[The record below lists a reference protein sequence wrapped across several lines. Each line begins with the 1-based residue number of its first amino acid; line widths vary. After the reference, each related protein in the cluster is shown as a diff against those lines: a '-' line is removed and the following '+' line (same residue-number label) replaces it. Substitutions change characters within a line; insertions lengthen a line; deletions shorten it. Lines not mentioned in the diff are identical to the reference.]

1 VRREGKDYE
10 MQPSG
15 ILYDSLPMMRL
26 GVRNEDEQVV
36 VAPDFSTFAYMLEEY
51 ITLATVRIVIPASSP
66 EAKRLA
72 DLPLLL
78 QKRVTLIDDAP
89 EREAV
94 SRLLYPVRA
103 ELGVQETD
111 DGKQLRCPK
120 GMPPEAKYRITV
132 VHRFLFRLAAGFNH
146 GVQVSISPEDTQNV
160 LRNLRGELHNENA
173 RAILA
178 QIEGILASYG
188 KVTFESPHPNVTAP
202 PELIA
207 LFDRLLNDPDYL
219 QLSDAVSD
227 LALPQKRRAALS
239 RVRDCGRK
247 LVTNGLVAKGW
258 NYAGNVVKAWTGVP
272 VPEADTLLSLIS
284 GQNFPV
290 LVDLRPARKRA
301 IEAWLESGRTSQP
314 ISASGDGYEGLSWI
328 LPASPPDGW
337 DGGEIS
343 MMSFGK
349 VSELKR
355 ELERF
360 AQQSDA
366 L

>member
-1 VRREGKDYE
+1 
-10 MQPSG
+10 
-15 ILYDSLPMMRL
+15 MMRL
-26 GVRNEDEQVV
+26 GVCHQDEEVV
-36 VAPDFSTFAYMLEEY
+36 VFPDFSTFAYMREEY
-51 ITLATVRIVIPASSP
+51 ITLATARIVIPASSP
-66 EAKRLA
+66 EAKRFA

-78 QKRVTLIDDAP
+78 QKRVTVIDDAP
-89 EREAV
+89 ERQAV

-111 DGKQLRCPK
+111 DGKQLHFPK
-120 GMPPEAKYRITV
+120 GMPHETRHRITV

-146 GVQVSISPEDTQNV
+146 GVQVGISPEDTRNV
-160 LRNLRGELHNENA
+160 LRNLRGSLHNENA

-178 QIEGILASYG
+178 QMEGILASYG

-247 LVTNGLVAKGW
+247 LVTNGLVTKGW
-258 NYAGNVVKAWTGVP
+258 NYGGKVVKAWTGVP
-272 VPEADTLLSLIS
+272 VPEADALLSLVS

-301 IEAWLESGRTSQP
+301 IEAWLKSARTSQP
-314 ISASGDGYEGLSWI
+314 ISASGDDYEGFSWT

-337 DGGEIS
+337 DRGEIS
-343 MMSFGK
+343 MMSLGK
-349 VSELKR
+349 LSELKR
-355 ELERF
+355 ELERS

>member
-1 VRREGKDYE
+1 MV
-10 MQPSG
+10 PSG

-26 GVRNEDEQVV
+26 GVCSEDEQVV
-36 VAPDFSTFAYMLEEY
+36 VVPDFSTFAYMLEEY
-51 ITLATVRIVIPASSP
+51 ITLAAARIVIPASSP

-78 QKRVTLIDDAP
+78 QKRVTMIDDAP

-111 DGKQLRCPK
+111 DGKQLRFPK
-120 GMPPEAKYRITV
+120 GMPHEAEHRITV

-146 GVQVSISPEDTQNV
+146 GVQVGISPEDTRNV

-178 QIEGILASYG
+178 QMEGILAAYG

-202 PELIA
+202 RELIA

-219 QLSDAVSD
+219 QLSGAVSD

-247 LVTNGLVAKGW
+247 LVTNGLVTKGW

-272 VPEADTLLSLIS
+272 VPEADALLSLVS
-284 GQNFPV
+284 GQNFPI

-301 IEAWLESGRTSQP
+301 IEAWLKSARTSQP
-314 ISASGDGYEGLSWI
+314 ISASGDDYEGLAWT

-343 MMSFGK
+343 MMSLGT